1 MRSEC
6 SALSRWKACEK
17 KRGHMPTKKNLCFG
31 IKTAQQNTS
40 YESILRVWT
49 EADSIPDIE
58 HAWAFDHFI
67 PLGPDPTGPQL
78 EGWTLLGALAART
91 ERLHIGLMVTGNIY
105 RHPAV
110 LAKIGAT
117 VDVISHGRLD
127 FGIGAGWNELE
138 CNMYGIPLYTP
149 GERIRRLGEA
159 CEVIKRLWT
168 ETVANFD
175 GKYYQLKDAR
185 CEPKP
190 VQKPYPPYVIGGSGE
205 QLTLRIVAQY
215 ANIWNFVGGSVDTL
229 RHKNEVLNDHC
240 AAIGRDPRT
249 IERSI
254 QMAVNYNNP
263 AETLNEIKPYIE
275 AGATHIILNL
285 RAPYPENIVHRLAE
299 EIVAPM
305 KREFEGG

>member
-1 MRSEC
+1 M
-6 SALSRWKACEK
+6 
-17 KRGHMPTKKNLCFG
+17 NLRFG
-31 IKTAQQNTS
+31 IKTAQQNTT
-40 YESILRVWT
+40 YEDILRVWL
-49 EADSIPDIE
+49 EADSIPVIE

-78 EGWTLLGALAART
+78 EGWTLLAALAART
-91 ERLHIGLMVTGNIY
+91 ERLRVGLMVTGNIY

-110 LAKIGAT
+110 LAKMGAT
-117 VDVISHGRLD
+117 VDIISHGRLD

-138 CNMYGIPLYTP
+138 CRMYGIPLYPP

-190 VQKPYPPYVIGGSGE
+190 VQKPNPPFVIGGSGE

-229 RHKNEVLNDHC
+229 RHKNEVLNGHC

-254 QMAVNYNNP
+254 QIAVNFNNP

>member
-1 MRSEC
+1 MKLR
-6 SALSRWKACEK
+6 
-17 KRGHMPTKKNLCFG
+17 FG
-31 IKTAQQNTS
+31 IKTAQQFTS
-40 YESILRVWT
+40 YDDILRVWL
-49 EADSIPDIE
+49 EADTIPIIE

-67 PLGPDPTGPQL
+67 PLGLDPTGPQL

-91 ERLHIGLMVTGNIY
+91 NRLHVGLMVTGNTY

-117 VDVISHGRLD
+117 VDNISHGRLD

-138 CNMYGIPLYTP
+138 SNMYGIPLYTP

-159 CEVIKRLWT
+159 CEAIKRLWT

-190 VQKPYPPYVIGGSGE
+190 VQKPYPPFVIGGSGE
-205 QLTLRIVAQY
+205 QLTLRVVAQY
-215 ANIWNFVGGSVDTL
+215 ANIWNFAGGSVDTF
-229 RHKNEVLNDHC
+229 RHKVEVLEGHSV
-240 AAIGRDPRT
+240 AIGRDPST

-254 QMAVNYNNP
+254 QTLVNYDNL
-263 AETLNEIKPYIE
+263 AETRDSIRPYIE
-275 AGATHIILNL
+275 ASATHIILNL
-285 RAPYPENIVHRLAE
+285 RAPYPEGIVHRLAE
-299 EIVAPM
+299 EIAEPLNVEYG
-305 KREFEGG
+305 RI

>member
-1 MRSEC
+1 VKLR
-6 SALSRWKACEK
+6 
-17 KRGHMPTKKNLCFG
+17 FG
-31 IKTAQQNTS
+31 IKTAQQNTT
-40 YESILRVWT
+40 YQDILRVWT

-91 ERLHIGLMVTGNIY
+91 ERLRLGLMVTGNIY

-110 LAKIGAT
+110 LANIATT
-117 VDVISHGRLD
+117 VDVISNGRLD

-138 CNMYGIPLYTP
+138 TSMYGIPLYTP
-149 GERIRRLGEA
+149 GERIRRLDEA
-159 CEVIKRLWT
+159 CEVIKLLWT

-190 VQKPYPPYVIGGSGE
+190 VQKPYPPYVIGGGGE
-205 QLTLRIVAQY
+205 RLTLRVVAKY
-215 ANIWNFVGGSVDTL
+215 ASVWNFVGGDVETF
-229 RHKNEVLNDHC
+229 RHKNAVLNEHC
-240 AAIGRDPRT
+240 AAIGRDSKA

-254 QMAVNYNNP
+254 QWPINYNNIGE
-263 AETLNEIKPYIE
+263 AIDGMRPYIQE
-275 AGATHIILNL
+275 GATHIILNL
-285 RAPYPENIVHRLAE
+285 RAPYPEAIVHRLVE
-299 EIVAPM
+299 EIVTPL
-305 KREFEGG
+305 KSEFEAR

>member
-1 MRSEC
+1 MKLR
-6 SALSRWKACEK
+6 
-17 KRGHMPTKKNLCFG
+17 FG

-40 YESILRVWT
+40 YEDILRVWL
-49 EADSIPDIE
+49 EADSIPSIE

-67 PLGPDPTGPQL
+67 PLGPDPTGSQL

-91 ERLHIGLMVTGNIY
+91 ERVRVGLMVTGNTY

-138 CNMYGIPLYTP
+138 SNMYGIPLYAP
-149 GERIRRLGEA
+149 GERIRRLDEA

-175 GKYYQLKDAR
+175 GRYYQLKDAR

-190 VQKPYPPYVIGGSGE
+190 IQKPYPPFVIGGSGE
-205 QLTLRIVAQY
+205 QLTLRVVAKH
-215 ANIWNFVGGSVDTL
+215 ANIWNFVGGSVDSF
-229 RHKNEVLNDHC
+229 RHKIEVLEGHC
-240 AAIGRDPRT
+240 ADVGRDPST
-249 IERSI
+249 IEHSI
-254 QMAVNYNNP
+254 QERVNYANL
-263 AETLNEIKPYIE
+263 AETIATIKPYIE
-275 AGATHIILNL
+275 ASATHIILNL
-285 RAPYPENIVHRLAE
+285 TAPYPENIVHRLAE
-299 EIVAPM
+299 EIVAPLQA
-305 KREFEGG
+305 EFEGR